1 MRTLLDN
8 DYLRSELKRP
18 TIFPTC
24 ANVSPGWKSSGARP
38 PIVASQLL
46 PEKILSSILLDFCFE
61 LNPRP
66 TSMRSFISFAIVIL
80 MTTVAVETL
89 SAQTLPAPEA
99 ITDPKQVASKP
110 NAEVEPRSL
119 TIEKLYMTRQVGLPT
134 WSPDG
139 KQIAFISNMSGRN
152 NIWLVPAEGGWP
164 VQLTVSDQR
173 QTAPAW
179 SPDGKWIAYQ
189 SDYDGDELWD
199 IFLVSPKTGRV
210 VNLTS
215 TREIAELN
223 PTWSP
228 DGRYLAYEVKAK
240 TSAAYEIDIYDTL
253 MREVKH
259 LTTSTPQDKSNYD
272 PIWLKD
278 GKSIVYTQ
286 DQAKGTDSNIFIAE
300 MATGKSTLLTPHE
313 GEQRYSADDVSPDG
327 KRVLITS
334 NAANGYQNI
343 GLLEISTKKISW
355 LTKDKWAIRGS
366 EFSPDGKRI
375 TFTANVDG
383 SQDIYLHDLAT
394 GKSTALPVPKGVNE
408 PTGGHS
414 AFTKD
419 GSRLLY
425 YHNGPTAP
433 GDLWVYTLATG
444 KSHQVTHSLVA
455 GVRSEDMVEPYLVH
469 YPSRDGKW
477 TISAFLYV
485 PFNMARNGQNAAIV
499 YIHGGPT
506 SQTMNS
512 FNRFVQYAAN
522 QGYMVLAPNYRG
534 STGYGKEFQQ
544 ANLFDMGGGDLQDVL
559 AGVDWIKQTG
569 HLDPK
574 KIAVMG
580 ASYGGYLSMM
590 AVTKAPEVWAAGVP
604 IVPFVNWFT
613 EIENEDP
620 ELRQSDLATMGD
632 VVKNK
637 SLYEDRSPINF
648 VDQIKAPLLLLAGGH
663 DPRCPKSETQQVVDA
678 IKKRGGTVDY
688 KIYENEGHGFA
699 RVENQIDAYQRVA
712 DFLLAHVPPAD
723 CSCSLT
729 E

>member
-1 MRTLLDN
+1 MR
-8 DYLRSELKRP
+8 
-18 TIFPTC
+18 
-24 ANVSPGWKSSGARP
+24 A
-38 PIVASQLL
+38 
-46 PEKILSSILLDFCFE
+46 
-61 LNPRP
+61 
-66 TSMRSFISFAIVIL
+66 FISFAIVTLIS
-80 MTTVAVETL
+80 TVVVETVT
-89 SAQTLPAPEA
+89 AQSLPAPQA

-110 NAEVEPRSL
+110 NAQVEPRSL
-119 TIEKLYMTRQVGLPT
+119 TIEKLYMTRQIGRPT

-139 KQIAFISNMSGRN
+139 KGIAFISNMSGRN
-152 NIWLVPAEGGWP
+152 NLWLVPAEGGWP
-164 VQLTVSDQR
+164 TQLTVSDQR
-173 QTAPAW
+173 QTSPAW

-210 VNLTS
+210 INLTN
-215 TREIAELN
+215 TREIAETE

-228 DGRYLAYEVKAK
+228 DGRYLAYLVKPK
-240 TSAAYEIDIYDTL
+240 TSAADEIDVYDTL

-259 LTTSTPQDKSNYD
+259 LTTGTPQDKRNSN
-272 PIWLKD
+272 PVWSKN
-278 GKSIVYTQ
+278 GKFIVYTQ
-286 DQAKGTDSNIFIAE
+286 SQAKGADSNVFLVE
-300 MATGKSTLLTPHE
+300 VATGKNTLLTPHE
-313 GEQRYSADDVSPDG
+313 GEQLYSNHDVSPDG
-327 KRVLITS
+327 KHVLITS
-334 NAANGYQNI
+334 DAANGYDNV
-343 GLLEISTKKISW
+343 GLLEISTKKILW
-355 LTKDKWAIRGS
+355 LTKDKWEIRAGD
-366 EFSPDGKRI
+366 FSPDGKSI

-383 SQDIYLHDLAT
+383 NEDIYLHDLAT
-394 GKSTALPVPKGVNE
+394 GKSTQLPIAKGMNE
-408 PTGGHS
+408 PAVGHS

-425 YHNGPTAP
+425 YHNGPTEAA
-433 GDLWVYTLATG
+433 DLWVYTPATG

-485 PFNMARNGQNAAIV
+485 PFNMARDGQNAAIV
-499 YIHGGPT
+499 YIHGGPA
-506 SQTMNS
+506 SQSMNA

-580 ASYGGYLSMM
+580 GSYGGYLSMM
-590 AVTKAPEVWAAGVP
+590 SVTKAPDVWAAGVP

-620 ELRQSDLATMGD
+620 GLQQSDLATMGD
-632 VVKNK
+632 LVKNK
-637 SLYEDRSPINF
+637 ALYEDRSPINF
-648 VDQIKAPLLLLAGGH
+648 VDQIKAPLYLLAGGN
-663 DPRCPKSETQQVVDA
+663 DPRCPKSEAQQVVDA
-678 IKKRGGTVDY
+678 LKKRGGVAEY
-688 KIYENEGHGFA
+688 KVYEDEGHGFS
-699 RVENQIDAYQRVA
+699 RVENQIDAYKRVA
-712 DFLLAHVPPAD
+712 DFLKAKVPPAD
-723 CSCSLT
+723 CGCVLG

>member
-1 MRTLLDN
+1 MRTITL
-8 DYLRSELKRP
+8 
-18 TIFPTC
+18 
-24 ANVSPGWKSSGARP
+24 
-38 PIVASQLL
+38 
-46 PEKILSSILLDFCFE
+46 
-61 LNPRP
+61 
-66 TSMRSFISFAIVIL
+66 FAIVIL
-80 MTTVAVETL
+80 MSTVVTETIT
-89 SAQTLPAPEA
+89 AQTLPTPQAV
-99 ITDPKQVASKP
+99 TDPKLIASKP
-110 NAEVEPRSL
+110 NAQVEPRGL
-119 TIEKLYMTRQVGLPT
+119 TIEKLYMTRQVGRPT

-139 KQIAFISNMSGRN
+139 KSVAFVSNMSGRN
-152 NIWLVPAEGGWP
+152 NLWLVPAEGGWP

-189 SDYDGDELWD
+189 SDYDGDEQWD
-199 IFLVSPKTGRV
+199 IFLVSPKTGKV

-215 TREIAELN
+215 TREIAESD

-228 DGRYLAYEVKAK
+228 DGRYLAYLVKPK
-240 TSAAYEIDIYDTL
+240 ISAAHEIDIYDTV

-259 LTTSTPQDKSNYD
+259 LTTNTPQDKGNSN
-272 PIWLKD
+272 PIWSKD
-278 GKSIVYTQ
+278 GKFIVYTQ
-286 DQAKGTDSNIFIAE
+286 EQAKGTDSNIFIADV
-300 MATGKSTLLTPHE
+300 ATTKSTLLTPHE
-313 GEQRYSADDVSPDG
+313 GEQRFFANDINPFPLARDIEYI
-327 KRVLITS
+327 LITS
-334 NAANGYQNI
+334 NAENGYDNV
-343 GLLEISTKKISW
+343 GLLGFGVKGEPNGILTAAGVKW
-355 LTKDKWAIRGS
+355 LTHDKWEIRGG
-366 EFSPDGKRI
+366 EFSPDGKHI

-383 SQDIYLHDLAT
+383 NEDIYLHDLAT
-394 GKSTALPVPKGVNE
+394 NKSTMLPIAKGVNN
-408 PTGGHS
+408 PAGGHS

-444 KSHQVTHSLVA
+444 TSHQVTHSLVA

-580 ASYGGYLSMM
+580 GSYGGYLSMM
-590 AVTKAPEVWAAGVP
+590 SVTKAPEVWAAGVP

-620 ELRQSDLATMGD
+620 VLQQSDLATMGD

-637 SLYEDRSPINF
+637 ALYEDRSPINF
-648 VDQIKAPLLLLAGGH
+648 IDQIKAPLLLLAGGH

-699 RVENQIDAYQRVA
+699 RVENQIDAYKRVA
-712 DFLLAHVPPAD
+712 DFLMAHVPPAD

>member
-1 MRTLLDN
+1 MRPFLL
-8 DYLRSELKRP
+8 
-18 TIFPTC
+18 
-24 ANVSPGWKSSGARP
+24 
-38 PIVASQLL
+38 
-46 PEKILSSILLDFCFE
+46 
-61 LNPRP
+61 
-66 TSMRSFISFAIVIL
+66 FAIVVL
-80 MTTVAVETL
+80 MSTLVAETL
-89 SAQTLPAPEA
+89 IAQTLPAPPA
-99 ITDPKQVASKP
+99 VTDPRQIASKP
-110 NAEVEPRSL
+110 NAQAEPKSL
-119 TIEKLYMTRQVGLPT
+119 TIEKLYMTRQVGRPT

-139 KQIAFISNMSGRN
+139 KSVAFISNMSGRN
-152 NIWLVPAEGGWP
+152 NLWLVPSEGGWP

-173 QTAPAW
+173 QASPAW

-189 SDYDGDELWD
+189 SDYDGDEQWD

-210 VNLTS
+210 VNLTN
-215 TREIAELN
+215 TREIAEMD

-228 DGRYLAYEVKAK
+228 DGRYLAYLVKPK
-240 TSAAYEIDIYDTL
+240 TSPAFEIDIYDTL

-259 LTTSTPQDKSNYD
+259 LTTNTPQDKRNSN
-272 PIWLKD
+272 PIWSKD
-278 GKSIVYTQ
+278 GKHIVYTQ
-286 DQAKGTDSNIFIAE
+286 EQAKGTDSNIFIADV
-300 MATGKSTLLTPHE
+300 ATARNTLLTPHE
-313 GEQRYSADDVSPDG
+313 GEQLYFANDISTLGMLDAETI
-327 KRVLITS
+327 LFTS
-334 NAANGYQNI
+334 NAANGYDNI
-343 GLLEISTKKISW
+343 GLLLVGRRGDPQPGEIKW
-355 LTKDKWAIRGS
+355 LTKDKWEVRGG

-383 SQDIYLHDLAT
+383 NEDIYLHDLAT
-394 GKSTALPVPKGVNE
+394 GKSTALPIPKGVNE
-408 PTGGHS
+408 PAGAHS

-419 GSRLLY
+419 SSRLLY

-433 GDLWVYTLATG
+433 GDLCVYHLATG
-444 KSHQVTHSLVA
+444 KSQQITHSLIG

-477 TISAFLYV
+477 TISAFLYI
-485 PFNMARNGQNAAIV
+485 PYNMARNGQNAAIV

-506 SQTMNS
+506 AQTMNS
-512 FNRFVQYAAN
+512 FNRFIQYAVN

-574 KIAVMG
+574 KIAVVG
-580 ASYGGYLSMM
+580 GSYGGYLSMM
-590 AVTKAPEVWAAGVP
+590 SVTKAPEVWAAGVP

-620 ELRQSDLATMGD
+620 VLQQSDLATMGD
-632 VVKNK
+632 PVKNK
-637 SLYEDRSPINF
+637 ALYEERSPINYI
-648 VDQIKAPLLLLAGGH
+648 DQIKAPLLLLAGGH

-678 IKKRGGTVDY
+678 VKKRGGTVEY

-699 RVENQIDAYQRVA
+699 RVENQIDAYKRVA

-723 CSCSLT
+723 CSCSLK

>member
-1 MRTLLDN
+1 
-8 DYLRSELKRP
+8 
-18 TIFPTC
+18 
-24 ANVSPGWKSSGARP
+24 
-38 PIVASQLL
+38 
-46 PEKILSSILLDFCFE
+46 
-61 LNPRP
+61 
-66 TSMRSFISFAIVIL
+66 MRSLVRFAIVIV
-80 MTTVAVETL
+80 MSTL
-89 SAQTLPAPEA
+89 VTESIATAQTLPTPQA
-99 ITDPKQVASKP
+99 ITDPKQIASKP
-110 NAEVEPRSL
+110 NAQVEPKTL
-119 TIEKLYMTRQVGLPT
+119 TIEKLYMTRQIGRPT

-139 KQIAFISNMSGRN
+139 KSIAFISNMSGRN
-152 NIWLVPAEGGWP
+152 NIWVVPSDGGWP

-173 QTAPAW
+173 QSAPTW

-199 IFLVSPKTGRV
+199 IFLVSPKTGKV

-215 TREIAELN
+215 TREIAE
-223 PTWSP
+223 TDP
-228 DGRYLAYEVKAK
+228 DGRYLAYLVKPK
-240 TSAAYEIDIYDTL
+240 TSATPEIDIYDTL

-259 LTTSTPQDKSNYD
+259 LTANTPQDKRNSN
-272 PIWLKD
+272 PIWSRD
-278 GKSIVYTQ
+278 GKYIVYSQ
-286 DQAKGTDSNIFIAE
+286 EQAKGTDSNIFIADV
-300 MATGKSTLLTPHE
+300 ATAKSTLLTPHE
-313 GEQRYSADDVSPDG
+313 GEQLYSANDVSPDG
-327 KRVLITS
+327 IAKEMDYLLITS
-334 NAANGYQNI
+334 NAENGYDNI
-343 GLLEISTKKISW
+343 GLLGVGMKGERNGYYVPDKIKW
-355 LTKDKWAIRGS
+355 LTRDKWEIRGG
-366 EFSPDGKRI
+366 EFSPDGKHI
-375 TFTANVDG
+375 TFSANVDG
-383 SQDIYLHDLAT
+383 NEDIYLHDLAT
-394 GKSTALPVPKGVNE
+394 DKSNALPIPKGVNE
-408 PTGGHS
+408 TAGGHS
-414 AFTKD
+414 AFSKD

-433 GDLWVYTLATG
+433 GDLWVYTMATG

-455 GVRSEDMVEPYLVH
+455 GVRSEDMIEPYLVH

-485 PFNMARNGQNAAIV
+485 PYNMARNGQNAAIV
-499 YIHGGPT
+499 YIHGGPA
-506 SQTMNS
+506 SQSMNS

-534 STGYGKEFQQ
+534 STGYGKDFQK

-580 ASYGGYLSMM
+580 GSYGGYLSMM
-590 AVTKAPEVWAAGVP
+590 SVTKAPDLWAAGVP

-620 ELRQSDLATMGD
+620 ILQQIDLATMGD
-632 VVKNK
+632 PAKNK
-637 SLYEDRSPINF
+637 ALYEDRSPINF
-648 VDQIKAPLLLLAGGH
+648 IDQIKTPLLLLAGGH

-699 RVENQIDAYQRVA
+699 RVENQIDAYKRVA
-712 DFLLAHVPPAD
+712 DFLLAHVVPAD
-723 CSCSLT
+723 CSCSVT

>member
-1 MRTLLDN
+1 MRTLAL
-8 DYLRSELKRP
+8 
-18 TIFPTC
+18 
-24 ANVSPGWKSSGARP
+24 
-38 PIVASQLL
+38 
-46 PEKILSSILLDFCFE
+46 
-61 LNPRP
+61 
-66 TSMRSFISFAIVIL
+66 FAIVIL
-80 MTTVAVETL
+80 MSTVVTETIV
-89 SAQTLPAPEA
+89 AQTLTAPQA
-99 ITDPKQVASKP
+99 VTDPKQIASKP
-110 NAEVEPRSL
+110 NAQAEPRGL
-119 TIEKLYMTRQVGLPT
+119 TIEKLYMTRQVGRPT
-134 WSPDG
+134 WSSDG
-139 KQIAFISNMSGRN
+139 KSIAFISNMSGRN
-152 NIWLVPAEGGWP
+152 NLWLVPAEGGWP

-173 QTAPAW
+173 QTSPAW

-199 IFLVSPKTGRV
+199 IFLVSPKTGKV

-215 TREIAELN
+215 TREIAETD

-228 DGRYLAYEVKAK
+228 DGRYLAYLVKPK
-240 TSAAYEIDIYDTL
+240 TSAAYEIDVYDML

-259 LTTSTPQDKSNYD
+259 ITAGTSQDKGNSN
-272 PIWLKD
+272 PIWSKD
-278 GKSIVYTQ
+278 GKYIVYTQ
-286 DQAKGTDSNIFIAE
+286 EQAKGTDSNIFIADV
-300 MATGKSTLLTPHE
+300 ATGKSTLLTPHE
-313 GEQRYSADDVSPDG
+313 GEQRYFANDFLWTGMKDADT
-327 KRVLITS
+327 VLVTS
-334 NAANGYQNI
+334 NAGNGYENI
-343 GLLEISTKKISW
+343 GLLPVGMKGASRGYFAADPIKW
-355 LTKDKWAIRGS
+355 LTKDKWEIRGG
-366 EFSPDGKRI
+366 EFSPDGKHI
-375 TFTANVDG
+375 TFSANVDG
-383 SQDIYLHDLAT
+383 NEDIYLHDLMT
-394 GKSTALPVPKGVNE
+394 GKSTALPIPKGVNE
-408 PTGGHS
+408 PAGGHS

-419 GSRLLY
+419 GSSLLY

-444 KSHQVTHSLVA
+444 RSHQVTHSLIA

-485 PFNMARNGQNAAIV
+485 PFNMTRNGQNAAIV

-559 AGVDWIKQTG
+559 AGVDWIRQTG

-580 ASYGGYLSMM
+580 GSYGGYLSMM
-590 AVTKAPEVWAAGVP
+590 SVTKAPEVWAAGVP

-620 ELRQSDLATMGD
+620 VLQQSDLATMGD

-637 SLYEDRSPINF
+637 ALYEDRSPINF
-648 VDQIKAPLLLLAGGH
+648 IDQIKAPLLLLAGGH

-699 RVENQIDAYQRVA
+699 RVENQIDAYKRVA

-723 CSCSLT
+723 CSCSVT

>member
-1 MRTLLDN
+1 MKTREWTLCSLLNFLFAYPRLPNPMR
-8 DYLRSELKRP
+8 
-18 TIFPTC
+18 
-24 ANVSPGWKSSGARP
+24 
-38 PIVASQLL
+38 ASI
-46 PEKILSSILLDFCFE
+46 PFV
-61 LNPRP
+61 
-66 TSMRSFISFAIVIL
+66 IVIL
-80 MTTVAVETL
+80 MSTVIAETAA
-89 SAQTLPAPEA
+89 SQTLPAPEA
-99 ITDPKQVASKP
+99 VTDPKQIASKP
-110 NAEVEPRSL
+110 NAQVEPRTL
-119 TIEKLYMTRQVGLPT
+119 TIEKLYMTRQVGRPT

-139 KQIAFISNMSGRN
+139 RSIAFISNMSGRN
-152 NIWLVPAEGGWP
+152 NLWMVPAEGGWP
-164 VQLTVSDQR
+164 TQLTVSDQR
-173 QTAPAW
+173 QTWPAW

-189 SDYDGDELWD
+189 SDYDGDEQWD
-199 IFLVSPKTGRV
+199 IFLVSPKTGKV
-210 VNLTS
+210 VNLTN
-215 TREIAELN
+215 TREIAEMN

-228 DGRYLAYEVKAK
+228 DGRYLAYEVKPK
-240 TSAAYEIDIYDTL
+240 TSAAFEIDIYDTL

-259 LTTSTPQDKSNYD
+259 LTTGTPQDKRNVNL
-272 PIWLKD
+272 IWSKD
-278 GKSIVYTQ
+278 AKSIVYSQ
-286 DQAKGTDSNIFIAE
+286 EQAKGTDSNILIADV
-300 MATGKSTLLTPHE
+300 ATAQSTLLTPHD
-313 GEQRYSADDVSPDG
+313 GEQLYFANDLSPDG
-327 KRVLITS
+327 KHVLFTS
-334 NAANGYQNI
+334 NAANGYDNI
-343 GLLEISTKKISW
+343 GSLDVATKKISW
-355 LTKDKWAIRGS
+355 LTKDKWEIRGG
-366 EFSPDGKRI
+366 EFSPDGKNI
-375 TFTANVDG
+375 TFSANVDG
-383 SQDIYLHDLAT
+383 NEDIFLHDIAT
-394 GKSTALPVPKGVNE
+394 GKSLALPIPKGVNE

-414 AFTKD
+414 AFTHD

-425 YHNGPTAP
+425 MHNGPTAP

-455 GVRSEDMVEPYLVH
+455 GVCSEDMVEPFLVH
-469 YPSRDGKW
+469 YPSRDGRW

-485 PFNMARNGQNAAIV
+485 PYNMARNGQNAAIV

-506 SQTMNS
+506 SQSMNS

-580 ASYGGYLSMM
+580 GSYGGYLSMM
-590 AVTKAPEVWAAGVP
+590 SVTKAPDVWAAGVP

-620 ELRQSDLATMGD
+620 VLQQSDLATMGD

-637 SLYEDRSPINF
+637 ARYEDRSPINF
-648 VDQIKAPLLLLAGGH
+648 IDQIKAPLLLLAGGH

-678 IKKRGGTVDY
+678 IRKRGGTVEY
-688 KIYENEGHGFA
+688 KIYDNEGHGFA
-699 RVENQIDAYQRVA
+699 RVENQIDAYKRVA
-712 DFLLAHVPPAD
+712 DFLLAHVQPAD